1 MLRSSRAPVRKAL
14 FLAVLPDFERW
25 GENYVLIDFDG
36 DPTADHPRL
45 QKLPG
50 HKRQQLAGLIHSH
63 LNVFDCHPLPPVLD
77 NFVTPP
83 LRTEYRHQT

>member
-1 MLRSSRAPVRKAL
+1 MLS
-14 FLAVLPDFERW
+14 AVLPDFERW

-50 HKRQQLAGLIHSH
+50 HKRRQLAGLLVLQWSQEGIH
-63 LNVFDCHPLPPVLD
+63 
-77 NFVTPP
+77 
-83 LRTEYRHQT
+83 EHQSFP